1 MLKPELETFPTCSF
15 CGVRYQLG
23 ICCWLGPF
31 AHESATPCEWD
42 TTHNYVYHGS
52 ASQLSSKTA
61 MLMFLAV
68 PSLGWPCVSSWQDW
82 PVGRCDCWQTG
93 LLHLYR
99 PKQPAWRD
107 SLWRHT
113 GLTIT
118 ANIFNYSSK
127 LALCFTKGEHTAVKP
142 NLSAQGHEDTLAVHL
157 YAHLYHIWQCK
168 YCMYNNTKMYF
179 MLSP

>member
-23 ICCWLGPF
+23 ICCWLGLF

-68 PSLGWPCVSSWQDW
+68 PSMDWPCVSSWQDW

-99 PKQPAWRD
+99 PKQPAWRH

-118 ANIFNYSSK
+118 ANILNCSSK
-127 LALCFTKGEHTAVKP
+127 LALCFEKGEKHSRK
-142 NLSAQGHEDTLAVHL
+142 AQPFCTRIRGYTCSTFICTSL
-157 YAHLYHIWQCK
+157 HIWQYK
-168 YCMYNNTKMYF
+168 YCMYNNTKKYY